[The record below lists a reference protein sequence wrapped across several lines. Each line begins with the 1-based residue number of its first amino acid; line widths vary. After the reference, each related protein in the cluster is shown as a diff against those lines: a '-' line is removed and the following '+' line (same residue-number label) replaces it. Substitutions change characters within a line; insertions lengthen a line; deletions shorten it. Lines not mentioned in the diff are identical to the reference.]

1 MHKYVFALPRSDR
14 EGAGQVVAM
23 FHSYGHVAGDEKPV
37 AAADSDMVILPVASD
52 PGFYSTIVKSRDNV
66 QPEFDVS
73 TQTFND
79 AQDLSVGG

>member
-1 MHKYVFALPRSDR
+1 
-14 EGAGQVVAM
+14 
-23 FHSYGHVAGDEKPV
+23 
-37 AAADSDMVILPVASD
+37 MVILPVASD
-52 PGFYSTIVKSRDNV
+52 PGFYGTIVKSRDNV